1 MERIKNSVYI
11 LAEAG
16 PEREK
21 GERGREVVLH
31 RLLYQSR
38 CMTLSITDGPR
49 KSQEIDTPILR
60 LGKGGGKTGETRFLL
75 NLPILGPDC

>member
-1 MERIKNSVYI
+1 MERITLSVYI

-21 GERGREVVLH
+21 GELGGEVVLH

-38 CMTLSITDGPR
+38 CTTLSITDGPR

-60 LGKGGGKTGETRFLL
+60 LENGGEEKRRGQDF
-75 NLPILGPDC
+75 C